1 MSMPQPRS
9 VEDVRNALTQ
19 EATNLIASRLNIG
32 RNQACGAA
40 EQVVDLV
47 CLAYAAKQV
56 AQARG
61 EEREAC
67 ARLCEGDDIN
77 ENPDTWGWHKK
88 DYARAIR
95 ART

>member
-1 MSMPQPRS
+1 MSMTPPRS
-9 VEDVRNALTQ
+9 VEEWAVSLCEFHSRYPMDSVECGYCQSFRKALT
-19 EATNLIASRLNIG
+19 TY
-32 RNQACGAA
+32 AA
-40 EQVVDLV
+40 E
-47 CLAYAAKQV
+47 QV